1 MMLIT
6 FPWSDMVEYLRGVD
20 WEKRGCWLLMG
31 VDVGVVLLAIRG
43 VKGTESLLEERAEAI
58 EKVLAG
64 RKREE
69 VTADG
74 VEAV

>member
-1 MMLIT
+1 
-6 FPWSDMVEYLRGVD
+6 
-20 WEKRGCWLLMG
+20 MG

-43 VKGTESLLEERAEAI
+43 VKGTESLLEKRAEAI